1 MNFADLLSYADIGEL
16 ARIAKNYN
24 CNCNT
29 NSKNQLIQSIL
40 VQVGRRDVFES
51 QFSTMTIEDVRLLN
65 SLLFDARDSYT
76 LEELTAR
83 VKQTQF
89 DSKSLNQANP
99 RETINR
105 FKQMGWLF
113 NGSSPQTK
121 YLFHM
126 PRDLKGRFSDT
137 IIKQM
142 QLQLDV
148 YQETPAIY
156 RDEQLLMLDDLLY
169 FLRYLSEHQVTL
181 SSDGYMYK
189 RYLNQI
195 MEGMAVK
202 EEQLS
207 RPVWRFGYGRR
218 FKEYPNRFSLIYEFA
233 FDVGLIEEQEHS
245 LRLTEVG
252 SQRVKENMK
261 EDHARLYRFWLKQYK
276 SAIPNLQPIVYW
288 ISRMTQHW
296 VTYDSLKNVICA
308 HIKPYY
314 YDTTHSIFDQRIM
327 MMMMHVGLLRIGEHE
342 RFGRVVQMSKL
353 GSMLVAGK

>member
-1 MNFADLLSYADIGEL
+1 MNLAELLSYADIGEL
-16 ARIAKNYN
+16 ARIAKTYN

-29 NSKNQLIQSIL
+29 NSKNELIQSIL

-51 QFSTMTIEDVRLLN
+51 HFSTMNIEDIRLLN
-65 SLLFDARDSYT
+65 SLLFDTRDSYS

-89 DSKSLNQANP
+89 DSKLPNQANP
-99 RETINR
+99 RDTITR

-121 YLFHM
+121 YLFQM

-142 QLQLDV
+142 QLKVDV
-148 YQETPAIY
+148 FPESPAIY
-156 RDEQLLMLDDLLY
+156 RDEQLLMLDDLHN
-169 FLRYLSEHQVTL
+169 FLRYLSNRNVAL

-189 RYLNQI
+189 RSLHQI

-202 EEQLS
+202 EEQIT

-218 FKEYPNRFSLIYEFA
+218 FKEYPNRFSLIYDFA
-233 FDVGLIEEQEHS
+233 YEAGLIEEQDHS

-252 SQRVKENMK
+252 ILRVQENIKESH
-261 EDHARLYRFWLKQYK
+261 EQLYRFWLKQYK

-288 ISRMTQHW
+288 IARLTQHW
-296 VTYDSLKNVICA
+296 VTYDSLKNVISA
-308 HIKPYY
+308 YIKPYY

-327 MMMMHVGLLRIGEHE
+327 MMMMHIGLLRIGEHE
-342 RFGRVVQMSKL
+342 RYGRVVQTSKL
-353 GSMLVAGK
+353 GSAIIVGK